1 MSAEHSKLGS
11 RIIGSG
17 GTGATLV
24 DGGLVIVG
32 SVEYGRLLVWALGE
46 EARDDILALQV
57 VGWELGEV
65 EDGGVVGALGWCFG

>member
-11 RIIGSG
+11 RTIGSG
-17 GTGATLV
+17 GTGAALV
-24 DGGLVIVG
+24 DGGLAVVG
-32 SVEYGRLLVWALGE
+32 SVEHGGLLVWAFGE

-57 VGWELGEV
+57 VGWELGAV